1 MNRIDFFYDGQLR
14 RFMAQVVRAFSGF
27 QYETGLLADGS
38 REQRVVPCRMAS
50 QNKQV
55 GVIMRNNSENSI
67 LAVPMITVFI
77 KELEADRSR
86 TQAPGFVGTVQVQER
101 AVDENGNY
109 TGEKGA
115 SYTVDRMMPHPLTA
129 TIQVDVWTSNELQKH
144 QLFEQIFMAFNVGF
158 DIQSSDNPLD
168 WSALSTLSLEN
179 MTWTSRAIPVGTSD
193 EIDVM
198 SFVFKLPMWI
208 SPPAKVKQQKLI
220 HQIVTN
226 VLTGDAGEDD
236 SVDGRAYMPSGNSV
250 TQSIV
255 TPGNYQIS
263 ILGNEI
269 TLVGQHERDV
279 PRWDALLAQYGKLSI
294 TSQLRLR
301 ADLDQDIELDIIGT
315 IEIAGDRPNVL
326 YWSVDPDTLPKNTIT
341 KGVDGIVDPLR
352 QAPLMRSLP
361 QHFTPLPEAAEG
373 QRYLILEDMGGSD
386 AWGIPKM
393 PSYNPGE
400 TPPTFANAGD
410 IIEYKNGAWL
420 RVFDSRTA
428 GKQEESHYMVNNRT
442 GKQLRFLNGEWIMAV
457 DGTYN
462 PGYWRILL

>member
-55 GVIMRNNSENSI
+55 GIIMRNNSENSI

-86 TQAPGFVGTVQVQER
+86 TQAPGYVSSVQVHER
-101 AVDENGNY
+101 AVDPDTGEY
-109 TGEKGA
+109 TGEAGH

-168 WSALSTLSLEN
+168 WTALSTLSLEN

-193 EIDVM
+193 EIDVLT
-198 SFVFKLPMWI
+198 FVFKLPLWI

-220 HQIVTN
+220 HQIITN
-226 VLTGDAGEDD
+226 VLEGDAGPDD
-236 SVDGRAYMPSGNSV
+236 TIDGRAFMPSGDPM

-263 ILGNEI
+263 INGSEI
-269 TLVGQHERDV
+269 TLVGQHERDD
-279 PRWDALLAQYGKLSI
+279 PSWADLLAQYGKMTPAL
-294 TSQLRLR
+294 SQLRLR
-301 ADLDQDIELDIIGT
+301 ADVDQSTDLDIVGT
-315 IEIAGDRPNVL
+315 IQLDPKRKNVL
-326 YWSVDPDTLPKNTIT
+326 YWQVDIDTVPSNTQ
-341 KGVDGIVDPLR
+341 KPVDAIIDPLR
-352 QAPLMRSLP
+352 HLPGKELP
-361 QHFTPLPEAAEG
+361 QAAAG
-373 QRYLILEDMGGSD
+373 QRYLIIEDIGPSL
-386 AWGIPKM
+386 AWGEV
-393 PSYNPGE
+393 NAR
-400 TPPTFANAGD
+400 AND
-410 IIEYKNGAWL
+410 IIEYNALTGWTV
-420 RVFDSRTA
+420 VFDSA
-428 GKQEESHYMVNNRT
+428 SINSLHYVVNLRS
-442 GKQLRFLNGEWIMAV
+442 GKQLRFVDGSWIMSI

-462 PGYWRILL
+462 PGYWRVLL

>member
-55 GVIMRNNSENSI
+55 GIIMRNNSENSL

-77 KELEADRSR
+77 KELEAERGR
-86 TQAPGFVGTVQVQER
+86 TQAPGFVSTVQVQER
-101 AVDENGNY
+101 AVDENGQY

-115 SYTVDRMMPHPLTA
+115 SYTVERMMPHPLTA

-168 WSALSTLSLEN
+168 WTALTTLSLEN
-179 MTWTSRAIPVGTSD
+179 MTWTSRAVPVGTSD

-220 HQIVTN
+220 HQIISN
-226 VLTGDAGEDD
+226 VLSGEAGEDD
-236 SVDGRAYMPSGNSV
+236 RVDGRAYMPSGNAI

-255 TPGNYQIS
+255 TPGMYQIS
-263 ILGNEI
+263 ISGSEI
-269 TLVGQHERDV
+269 TLVPQHARDE
-279 PRWDALLAQYGKLSI
+279 PDWSTLLAQYGKMTPAL
-294 TSQLRLR
+294 SQLRLR
-301 ADLDQDIELDIIGT
+301 ADIDQSTDRDIVGT
-315 IEIAGDRPNVL
+315 IQLDPKRPNVL
-326 YWSVDPDTLPKNTIT
+326 YWQVDIDTVPSNTQ
-341 KGVDGIVDPLR
+341 KPVDAIIDPLR
-352 QAPLMRSLP
+352 HLPGKELP
-361 QHFTPLPEAAEG
+361 QAAAG
-373 QRYLILEDMGGSD
+373 QRYLILEDIGPSQ
-386 AWGIPKM
+386 AWGDV
-393 PSYNPGE
+393 
-400 TPPTFANAGD
+400 TARAGD
-410 IIEYKNGAWL
+410 IIEYSALGHWAV
-420 RVFDSRTA
+420 VFDAINTTSL
-428 GKQEESHYMVNNRT
+428 HYVVNLRS
-442 GKQLRFLNGEWIMAV
+442 GKQLRFVDGSWIMSI